1 MKAKA
6 KKPVPRARKKPAAR
20 KSAPSAANGVSSPY
34 GYRIVENKWLNKH
47 PEKLRD
53 HAGEYVV
60 VEGRRIVAHNRDAAL
75 AVQTPGCAES
85 RFRTSFPASHRC
97 RRTLTE

>member
-34 GYRIVENKWLNKH
+34 GYRVVENKWLNKH
-47 PEKLRD
+47 PEKLRE
-53 HAGEYVV
+53 HAGSTKKMY
-60 VEGRRIVAHNRDAAL
+60 GTLTPRSL
-75 AVQTPGCAES
+75 AV
-85 RFRTSFPASHRC
+85 
-97 RRTLTE
+97 